1 MKTTKSYFNFLSR
14 NPFLDGFLH
23 LLFPSSCIICR
34 SELLQTE
41 KHCCS
46 VCSSELA
53 FTHYELAKEPTELD
67 QLFWGRVPVFSTY
80 SLLYYAKNNNSKP
93 LLHNLKYKNRPDI
106 GVFYGKM
113 IGEKIKLNRALSSVD
128 VLIPVPLHRKKKY
141 IRGYNQSEKL
151 ASGVCSV
158 WDKPLRS
165 DIISRGKHTQ
175 SQTRLGRFK
184 RWDNVEDLFFVK
196 ETICNYKHV
205 ALIDDVITTGST
217 LESIMHSIRKISP
230 EIKISV
236 ISLAVAK

>member
-1 MKTTKSYFNFLSR
+1 MKTTKLYFNFLFR

-23 LLFPSSCIICR
+23 LLFPSSCIICH

-53 FTHYELAKEPTELD
+53 FTHYELAKEPTDLD
-67 QLFWGRVPVFSTY
+67 QLFWGRIPVFATY
-80 SLLYYAKNNNSKP
+80 SLLYYSKHNSSKA
-93 LLHNLKYKNRPDI
+93 LLHALKYKNRPDI

-113 IGEKIKLNRALSSVD
+113 IGNKIKESMPLSSVD

-141 IRGYNQSEKL
+141 LRGYNQSEQL
-151 ASGVCSV
+151 ANGVHLV
-158 WDKPLRS
+158 WNKPVRT

-196 ETICNYKHV
+196 DSISEYKHV
-205 ALIDDVITTGST
+205 ALIDDVVTTGST
-217 LESIMHSIRKISP
+217 LESIMHSILKISP